1 MKGNIK
7 SMSSEDKM
15 ELQGIV
21 TKVSRGGT
29 FDVEVNIS
37 NNVKHLVLCK
47 LSGRMRSNNIR
58 IIIGDRV
65 TIAVSP
71 YDLNRG
77 IIIWR
82 DK

>member
-1 MKGNIK
+1 
-7 SMSSEDKM
+7 MSNEDKI

-21 TKVSRGGT
+21 TKISRGGT
-29 FDVEVNIS
+29 FDVEVNVS

-47 LSGRMRSNNIR
+47 LSGKMRNNNIR

-65 TIAVSP
+65 TLAVSP
-71 YDLNRG
+71 YDLNKG

>member
-1 MKGNIK
+1 
-7 SMSSEDKM
+7 MSNEDKI

-21 TKVSRGGT
+21 TKISRGGT
-29 FDVEVNIS
+29 FDVEVNVL

-47 LSGRMRSNNIR
+47 LSGKMRNNNIR

-65 TIAVSP
+65 TLVVSP

-77 IIIWR
+77 MIIWR

>member
-1 MKGNIK
+1 
-7 SMSSEDKM
+7 
-15 ELQGIV
+15 
-21 TKVSRGGT
+21 
-29 FDVEVNIS
+29 
-37 NNVKHLVLCK
+37 
-47 LSGRMRSNNIR
+47 MRSNNIR

-77 IIIWR
+77 IIVWR

>member
-1 MKGNIK
+1 
-7 SMSSEDKM
+7 MSNEDKI

-21 TKVSRGGT
+21 T
-29 FDVEVNIS
+29 N
-37 NNVKHLVLCK
+37 LVLCK
-47 LSGRMRSNNIR
+47 LSGKMRNNNIR

-65 TIAVSP
+65 TLAVSP

-77 IIIWR
+77 MIIWR

>member
-1 MKGNIK
+1 
-7 SMSSEDKM
+7 MSNEDKI

-21 TKVSRGGT
+21 TKISRGGT
-29 FDVEVNIS
+29 FDVEVNVS

-47 LSGRMRSNNIR
+47 LSGKMRNNNIR

-65 TIAVSP
+65 TLAVSP

-77 IIIWR
+77 MIIWR